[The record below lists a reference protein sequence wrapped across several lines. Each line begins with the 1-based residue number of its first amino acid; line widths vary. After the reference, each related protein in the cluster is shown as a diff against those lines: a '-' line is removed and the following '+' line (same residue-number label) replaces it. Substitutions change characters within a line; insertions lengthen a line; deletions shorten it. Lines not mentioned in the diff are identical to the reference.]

1 MKAGIWFFG
10 LSGCGK
16 TFSSKFVN
24 RLKKKSFII
33 DGEEVR
39 KYVSFDLGYSKKDRE
54 KQIKRVYG
62 ISKLLIRSK
71 LFPIISTVYMNSII
85 AEKAKYDGIEII
97 RIERNMKRIFKTHKT
112 YKNKK
117 NVVSLD
123 IQYPRIKSKKI
134 FNSGK
139 EDFLPILKKLI
150 LK

>member
-1 MKAGIWFFG
+1 MKTGIWFFG

-16 TFSSKFVN
+16 TFSSKFVHSF
-24 RLKKKSFII
+24 KKRSFVI
-33 DGEEVR
+33 DGEVVR
-39 KYVSFDLGYSKKDRE
+39 KYVSFDLDYSKKDRE
-54 KQIKRVYG
+54 IQIKRVYG
-62 ISKLLIRSK
+62 ISKILIKSK
-71 LFPIISTVYMNSII
+71 LFPIISTVYMNSKI
-85 AEKAKYDGIEII
+85 AEKAKRCGIEVV
-97 RIERNMKRIFKTHKT
+97 RIERNMERIFKNHKT

-139 EDFLPILKKLI
+139 KDFFSILKKLI